1 MENSGE
7 RLVFKVGMYL
17 IVMYP
22 LQYGW
27 MAEIWFDI
35 PAPGISNKEVF
46 LTGDNE
52 IELYYRAH
60 KKVKEL
66 IPY

>member
-1 MENSGE
+1 MEDS
-7 RLVFKVGMYL
+7 RLTFKVDMFL
-17 IVMYP
+17 IVIYP
-22 LQYGW
+22 LEYGW
-27 MAEIWFDI
+27 AAEIWFNID
-35 PAPGISNKEVF
+35 APGITNKEAF

>member
-1 MENSGE
+1 M
-7 RLVFKVGMYL
+7 FL
-17 IVMYP
+17 IVIYP
-22 LQYGW
+22 LEYGW
-27 MAEIWFDI
+27 AAEIWFDI
-35 PAPGISNKEVF
+35 SAPGVTSKEAF